1 MNIFI
6 WKAIIDEADPA
17 YSLSKI
23 YLQITENHL
32 PPESVKLPTATKTL
46 FSSLQASFT
55 KKLNFKGECFAIVK
69 GNVEKLWERSPRKHL
84 FVWSLSSLVSMN
96 MIEIK
101 NCPSK
106 FEKVMDK
113 LYMANQINSKDLEN
127 AKLQLEEF
135 LKHS

>member
-1 MNIFI
+1 
-6 WKAIIDEADPA
+6 
-17 YSLSKI
+17 
-23 YLQITENHL
+23 
-32 PPESVKLPTATKTL
+32 
-46 FSSLQASFT
+46 
-55 KKLNFKGECFAIVK
+55 
-69 GNVEKLWERSPRKHL
+69 
-84 FVWSLSSLVSMN
+84 